1 MDGGLAETLVG
12 AMLGGGGDGIRD
24 MMNAATGV
32 CKCVRMNPDGSTE
45 EIDLDMTPSQRKVHE
60 ALGGGEVTFLGQWEP
75 LGVFLVARRDADET
89 TETFQGTLPKPFDAC
104 KGEFQGAVVMTRT
117 LEDGKPAD
125 FTLAEF
131 QEFAAKKPEPW
142 QEMPIEEEEEEP
154 LETIEEGDEDS
165 DSSSDGGEFE
175 AESSSDDDGA
185 DDEFEEMMMEK
196 LVADFTRENGRAPT
210 MEESVGLRS
219 ALQEKLGA
227 KESSDDEEDEE
238 EEEENNGEVRAAFLQ
253 SCLSKFSKE
262 HGRDP
267 SDEERAGIEK
277 TVDAKLAAS
286 DGEALVVEKVVAH
299 FTQMKGRAPSAAEV
313 EEVLEKL
320 AAAEEGAAAPE
331 EAAAEAAATPEEAA
345 ADSKK
350 RPREE
355 EAAAEEDGE
364 EPGILEQLM
373 ALFKENHGRDPTE
386 AEVQQWRDTL
396 REAAEEADAGV
407 VAAAPK
413 EDNTPRGKAPEPVAQ
428 VSVEPAAKK
437 QRVAEA

>member
-1 MDGGLAETLVG
+1 
-12 AMLGGGGDGIRD
+12 
-24 MMNAATGV
+24 
-32 CKCVRMNPDGSTE
+32 
-45 EIDLDMTPSQRKVHE
+45 
-60 ALGGGEVTFLGQWEP
+60 
-75 LGVFLVARRDADET
+75 
-89 TETFQGTLPKPFDAC
+89 
-104 KGEFQGAVVMTRT
+104 
-117 LEDGKPAD
+117 
-125 FTLAEF
+125 
-131 QEFAAKKPEPW
+131 
-142 QEMPIEEEEEEP
+142 
-154 LETIEEGDEDS
+154 
-165 DSSSDGGEFE
+165 
-175 AESSSDDDGA
+175 
-185 DDEFEEMMMEK
+185 MEK

-219 ALQEKLGA
+219 ALQEKLGG
-227 KESSDDEEDEE
+227 KEESSDDEEEE
-238 EEEENNGEVRAAFLQ
+238 EEEEEPTGEVRAAFLQ
-253 SCLSKFSKE
+253 SCLSKFAKE
-262 HGRDP
+262 NGREP

-277 TVDAKLAAS
+277 TVDAKLEAS

-299 FTQMKGRAPSAAEV
+299 FTAHHGRAPSAAEV

-320 AAAEEGAAAPE
+320 AAAEEASE
-331 EAAAEAAATPEEAA
+331 EGAEAAATPEEAP

-355 EAAAEEDGE
+355 EPAEEE

-407 VAAAPK
+407 QPAAPPSK

>member
-1 MDGGLAETLVG
+1 
-12 AMLGGGGDGIRD
+12 
-24 MMNAATGV
+24 
-32 CKCVRMNPDGSTE
+32 
-45 EIDLDMTPSQRKVHE
+45 
-60 ALGGGEVTFLGQWEP
+60 
-75 LGVFLVARRDADET
+75 
-89 TETFQGTLPKPFDAC
+89 
-104 KGEFQGAVVMTRT
+104 
-117 LEDGKPAD
+117 
-125 FTLAEF
+125 
-131 QEFAAKKPEPW
+131 
-142 QEMPIEEEEEEP
+142 MPIEEEEEEP

-196 LVADFTRENGRAPT
+196 LVADFQRENGRAPT

-219 ALQEKLGA
+219 ALQEKLGS
-227 KESSDDEEDEE
+227 KESSDDEDEE
-238 EEEENNGEVRAAFLQ
+238 EEEEEESTGEVRAAFLQ
-253 SCLSKFSKE
+253 SCLSKFAKE

-267 SDEERAGIEK
+267 SDEERAGIEE
-277 TVDAKLAAS
+277 TVDAKLEAS

-299 FTQMKGRAPSAAEV
+299 FTAHHGRAPSAAEV

-320 AAAEEGAAAPE
+320 AAAEEAPE
-331 EAAAEAAATPEEAA
+331 EASEEAAATPEEAPT
-345 ADSKK
+345 DSKK

-355 EAAAEEDGE
+355 EAAAEEEDGE

-407 VAAAPK
+407 VAAAPPSK